1 MGQNQHEPKQK
12 TREHGKEAYEQSR
25 KTFITILVILI
36 AIIITSIYSL
46 LTQSDPMPVLIYSV
60 PPIVILIISALTLRP
75 NEELKKLPAL
85 KQKRSIRLMFLFQ
98 RLIAS

>member
-1 MGQNQHEPKQK
+1 MGQNQHEPKKK